1 MGAGWGS
8 GLMGGWNGWWFGL
21 HGLGMLLFWGLL
33 ILAIVLLVRAAMGWS
48 SPQAAAGSGGAGS
61 GADPAL
67 LTLRERF
74 ARGEL
79 NREEFDSMR
88 EALR

>member
-33 ILAIVLLVRAAMGWS
+33 ILAIVLLVRAALGAK
-48 SPQAAAGSGGAGS
+48 PATGSASGAG
-61 GADPAL
+61 ADSAL
-67 LTLRERF
+67 LTLRECF